1 MLLACPADPIG
12 TIATIIALA
21 SFASAAV
28 AFVGAGPAAVA
39 AYWTVRARAFAP
51 LVRGTLERSCTVGA
65 ALVAAVSAV
74 AWVLLLL
81 RVVGSRALPAAVA
94 LIALGHPVLAV
105 APWFAGETLSGPSQR
120 RVLSLG
126 AAIVVA
132 GALSWAMAIPA
143 LQAFEYESLTAAAKV
158 MIASG
163 AALVGLSAAG
173 TYLALRGEPCC
184 S

>member
-1 MLLACPADPIG
+1 MLLACPVDMG
-12 TIATIIALA
+12 WIAGIIAVA
-21 SFASAAV
+21 SVAV
-28 AFVGAGPAAVA
+28 ALLGAGPAAVA
-39 AYWTVRARAFAP
+39 AYWIGRGRFFAP
-51 LVRGTLERSCTVGA
+51 LVRGTLESSCTAGA

-81 RVVGSRALPAAVA
+81 RVAGGKELMGAVA
-94 LIALGHPVLAV
+94 LLALGHPVLAV
-105 APWFAGETLSGPSQR
+105 APWFAGEILSGPSQR

-126 AAIVVA
+126 ATIAVA

-143 LQAFEYESLTAAAKV
+143 LDAFEYEPLTAELTAAATV

>member
-1 MLLACPADPIG
+1 LPESSPLPASLSPCWAQDPLPSRRTG
-12 TIATIIALA
+12 
-21 SFASAAV
+21 SAA
-28 AFVGAGPAAVA
+28 GGSS
-39 AYWTVRARAFAP
+39 R
-51 LVRGTLERSCTVGA
+51 LCTAGA

-81 RVVGSRALPAAVA
+81 RVAGGKELMGAVA
-94 LIALGHPVLAV
+94 LLALGHPVLAV
-105 APWFAGETLSGPSQR
+105 APWFAGEILSGPSQR

-126 AAIVVA
+126 ATIAVA

-143 LQAFEYESLTAAAKV
+143 LDAFEYEPLTVELTAAATV

>member
-1 MLLACPADPIG
+1 MLLACPADVG
-12 TIATIIALA
+12 TIAGII
-21 SFASAAV
+21 SVVSAAV
-28 AFVGAGPAAVA
+28 ALVGVGPAAVA
-39 AYWTVRARAFAP
+39 AYWTGRGRAFAP
-51 LVRGTLERSCTVGA
+51 LVRGTLESSCTVGA

-81 RVVGSRALPAAVA
+81 RVAGGRALPAAVA
-94 LIALGHPVLAV
+94 LLALASPVLAV
-105 APWFAGETLSGPSQR
+105 APWFAGEILSGPSQR

-132 GALSWAMAIPA
+132 GALSWGMAIPA
-143 LQAFEYESLTAAAKV
+143 LDAFEYEPLTAAADV

>member
-12 TIATIIALA
+12 TIAAIIALA

-81 RVVGSRALPAAVA
+81 RVAGGHALPAAVA
-94 LIALGHPVLAV
+94 LLALGHPVLAV
-105 APWFAGETLSGPSQR
+105 APWFAGEILSGPSQR
-120 RVLSLG
+120 RALSLV
-126 AAIVVA
+126 AAVAVA
-132 GALSWAMAIPA
+132 GALSWSMASIA
-143 LQAFEYESLTAAAKV
+143 FMSFEFEQLTLQAAAV
-158 MIASG
+158 IASG
-163 AALVGLSAAG
+163 AAIVGLFAAG
-173 TYLALRGEPCC
+173 AYLAVRGEPCC